1 MTASLSNS
9 ANALETLL
17 VHCHRRNYPAKSTI
31 VYAGDKSDLLY
42 YVIQGSISVLI
53 EEEDGKEMIVAYLKD
68 GDFFGELGL
77 FDEKN
82 SRSAWIKAKTS
93 CEIAEISYSKFHELA
108 ALHPELLFA
117 VEKQMARRLR
127 TTTRKVLD
135 LAFLDVTGRV
145 AGTLVELCR
154 APGAVVHAGGIQISI
169 TRHEIALVVGC
180 SREMVGRVL
189 KVMEEQGLISTRG
202 KTMVVH
208 GVAAE
213 QLEVGAVG

>member
-1 MTASLSNS
+1 MTALLTNS
-9 ANALETLL
+9 ATVLEKFLF
-17 VHCHRRNYPAKSTI
+17 HCHSRSYPAKSTI
-31 VYAGDKSDLLY
+31 VYAGDKSDSLY

-93 CEIAEISYSKFHELA
+93 CEIAEISYTRFRELA

-117 VEKQMARRLR
+117 VAGQMARRLR

-154 APGAVVHAGGIQISI
+154 APGAIVLAKGVQINI

-189 KVMEEQGLISTRG
+189 KIMEEQGLISTQG
-202 KTMVVH
+202 KTMVVY
-208 GVAAE
+208 GV
-213 QLEVGAVG
+213 EVEELVGEAG